1 MVRAIILFVSIFGV
15 MPTYALTQVTASIDK
30 NPVTVKESIVLTIV
44 ADDDID
50 SNALDTSAL
59 LGDFIVGRT
68 SVSTQTSMVNFQT
81 SRTTKWTTLLI
92 PRREGNLTI
101 PALKIEDQQSA
112 PIQVNVV
119 PLADS
124 SVSRQQDLF
133 ITAEVSN
140 KDIYVQQMMT
150 LTVKLHFA
158 AELQRGSLSEPSLTG
173 ATITQIG
180 KDKENETIINGR
192 RFRVIER
199 TYSVTPQQ
207 SGDFVLA
214 SPMFSGEIMVQS
226 ARRSNFL
233 SFGETKPVSVIGE
246 EIPITVRPIPQQ
258 FQGQWLPSELL
269 TMHEEWQPTEGQFT
283 VGEPIT
289 RTITLT
295 AAGVSSEQLPAIAL
309 TLPKGLKV
317 YPDQAEL
324 HSSLNKGR
332 IISQSVRNFAIVASR
347 AGEYTLPALNIPWW
361 NTVTNLMESATL
373 PAQTITVKPNENMDT
388 ITPATSQ
395 TAQGEASQRAPET
408 LIIEK
413 SPWLQW
419 LFLALWILTCIAWI
433 TQYFWSRREKAN
445 LTNDND
451 GHQVNDVHLAMLA
464 ACKKNNGAQVMNLLL
479 PWTKSIGKT
488 QAFNNISDAK
498 VYFND
503 DAFSQAVDDLYAC
516 FYGNNVQSTTPWQ
529 GNQLL
534 QALSTIY
541 KTQLKQSDNTS
552 IRLNP

>member
-1 MVRAIILFVSIFGV
+1 M
-15 MPTYALTQVTASIDK
+15 MPSHALTQVTASIDK
-30 NPVTVKESIVLTIV
+30 NPVTVKESIVLTVV
-44 ADDDID
+44 ADDDVD

-59 LGDFIVGRT
+59 LNDFIVGRT

-81 SRTTKWTTLLI
+81 SRTTKWTTLLV
-92 PRREGNLTI
+92 PRHEGNLTI
-101 PALKIEDQQSA
+101 PALKIDDQQTA
-112 PIQVNVV
+112 PIQVKVLSASD
-119 PLADS
+119 PSA
-124 SVSRQQDLF
+124 SRQQDLF
-133 ITAEVSN
+133 ITTEVSN

-158 AELQRGSLSEPSLTG
+158 AELQRGSLSEPSFEG
-173 ATITQIG
+173 ATITQVG

-207 SGDFVLA
+207 SGDFILA

-246 EIPITVRPIPQQ
+246 EIPIKVRPIPQQ
-258 FQGQWLPSELL
+258 FKGQWLPSELL
-269 TMHEEWQPTEGQFT
+269 TLHEEWQPTEGQFT

-295 AAGVSSEQLPAIAL
+295 AAGVSSEQLPSIAL

-347 AGEYTLPALNIPWW
+347 AGEYQLPALTIPWW
-361 NTVTNLMESATL
+361 NTITNRMETATL
-373 PAQTITVKPNENMDT
+373 PAQSIIIKPNENIDT
-388 ITPATSQ
+388 TTDIPPPAIQQDKGYITP
-395 TAQGEASQRAPET
+395 ET
-408 LIIEK
+408 VIIEK

-419 LFLALWILTCIAWI
+419 LFLALWLLTCLAWL
-433 TQYFWSRREKAN
+433 TQYLLSRRTKSILKN
-445 LTNDND
+445 KTDTY
-451 GHQVNDVHLAMLA
+451 QVNDVHLAILA
-464 ACKKNNGAQVMNLLL
+464 ACKKNQGAQVMNLLL
-479 PWTKSIGKT
+479 PWAKSISKT
-488 QAFNNISDAK
+488 QTVNNISDAK
-498 VYFND
+498 AYFSHD
-503 DAFSQAVDDLYAC
+503 EFSQAVDDLYAY
-516 FYGNNVQSTTPWQ
+516 FYGNNDQPAKEWQ
-529 GNQLL
+529 GDALVHAISAL
-534 QALSTIY
+534 YKIQA
-541 KTQLKQSDNTS
+541 KQSANTS
-552 IRLNP
+552 IKLNP